1 MTTSDDRRAHWQNV
15 WTSKPP
21 EAVSWHQAAPTLSL
35 ALIEAAGLRKDAGV
49 VDVGGGASELVDR
62 LSERGW
68 VHLAVLDVAEAAMA
82 HAVERL
88 GPLADDITWIES
100 DVLEWRPVPGLFEL
114 WHDRACFH
122 FLTDE
127 GDQRKYAEVM
137 ATALVPGGIAI
148 IATFAPA
155 SLAPDNPETCSGLT
169 VERPDEASLS
179 RVLGPQFELMD
190 QLAEDHATP
199 SGMVQKFCWW
209 VWRRL

>member
-1 MTTSDDRRAHWQNV
+1 MTTSDDRRSHWQKV
-15 WTSKPP
+15 WKTKQP
-21 EAVSWHQAAPTLSL
+21 ETVSWHQTAPTLSL
-35 ALIEAAGLRKDAGV
+35 ALIEAAGLCKDAGV

-68 VHLAVLDVAEAAMA
+68 VHLAVLDVSEAALNL
-82 HAVERL
+82 AVERL
-88 GPLADDITWIES
+88 GPLADGIIWIES

-137 ATALVPGGIAI
+137 ATALVPGGMAI
-148 IATFAPA
+148 IATFAP
-155 SLAPDNPETCSGLT
+155 DGPESCSGLA
-169 VERPDEASLS
+169 VERPDEDSLA

-190 QLAEDHATP
+190 QLTEDHVTP
-199 SGMVQKFCWW
+199 GGTVQKFCWW

>member
-1 MTTSDDRRAHWQNV
+1 MTTSDDRRTHWQKV
-15 WTSKPP
+15 WTTKPP
-21 EAVSWHQAAPTLSL
+21 ETVSWHQTAPTLSL

-68 VHLAVLDVAEAAMA
+68 VHLAVLDVSEAALN

-137 ATALVPGGIAI
+137 ATALVPGGMAI
-148 IATFAPA
+148 IATFAM
-155 SLAPDNPETCSGLT
+155 DGPETCSGLT
-169 VERPDEASLS
+169 VERPDEENLA

-190 QLAEDHATP
+190 QLTENHVTP
-199 SGMVQKFCWW
+199 GGAVQKFSWW